1 MSLSVQCRYAALLA
15 FSQSRS
21 DDCGRQGGGRFGPKN
36 TCQNDGEGG
45 SASSQT
51 YAPKKPT
58 WMGKVDASGSSKH
71 GDWFLEKNEK
81 GSKSPGHGEVTSHVV
96 RLVGSDGTVKA
107 FSYADLSDDGKDLYV
122 NYSEVAEP
130 FRGKGVYKSLLDSMS
145 DKFRVTSD
153 DQHNVA
159 SAAKKAYESLGAR
172 VNQYGQYVID
182 KKRRNSRAFCATG
195 DGGGIDN
202 SCGGDSVSKKSDAP
216 SRGYDALPN
225 SFPSGSEK
233 FRDAVDSVS
242 PDPKSIWDRAR
253 GRADTPPDKVM
264 RQAADEQASSGS
276 SLTPEAEKAY
286 GSLVDEIGRQYE
298 ALVEAGLKVRAWRG
312 EGEPYGDP
320 PGSTKPNSDNMRAEV
335 GRTGEFSFFMTE
347 KGFGTGQS
355 TPDHPMLRETK
366 YKTADGEPMIAN
378 DLFRVVHDMVA
389 HVRGGYSFSTNG
401 EYNGML
407 THASTLP
414 EAAWPALFAE
424 TFGQNAVYEKTG
436 NYAQQN
442 AYASTVGPEIIRQEL
457 AKRNRKSSRDADS
470 EGDSD
475 EPLGYQHIKSRPWLL
490 AAIGGEESR
499 SADCGRDGSGR
510 FGSGNKCQTVYHGTD
525 SEDPESLDFNE
536 VAQSK
541 NSFGILGNVDVTR
554 HGVFFSDSKDF
565 SSEYGKNVG
574 EFSLDAKKVAD
585 LSPLPGNWHSPV
597 VEEFVKSLDPR
608 GPDRDLWATAYYSQ
622 PSKPWLLFDDK
633 IGKKFTDWLRSNGYD
648 AARFPEESESGKSGT
663 TFVALDKKKIRPKKQ
678 SRSADCGRDEGG
690 KFGSGNKCASEGDGQ
705 PSEVVTKLRAKDG
718 KQSDTARQMYSMGM
732 TERKLASLIEK
743 LGGSPKASNVKS
755 NINRLNIHV
764 VDKSG
769 KRVAFIEFRRS
780 GVRVYPM
787 RELSGDEAKKF
798 ESVAKEHFPKEYDK
812 KGTPF
817 TVKVFTSPDA
827 IKDWEKEND
836 AKYKA
841 IEDKYKTSVYLPP
854 YRRPKKRSLSVDC
867 HVASLMA
874 FAASRN
880 CGTGA
885 GGFQKGNT
893 CAGGV
898 IADAAKG
905 AAKGA
910 AIGVAAGAAK
920 TFSPQG
926 AAAGAASG
934 VVAGAIKG
942 VYDNKMRPTR
952 VSERIKHVGMTD
964 EKVAGLVKGLGGTDK
979 SSAHLDG
986 SNSLSIKVRSP
997 NGKVTHVVDVTDKKI
1012 VVYPRVA
1019 ADRMS
1024 DNQIAKIKEIAKSSS
1039 PKETQ
1044 VKVKTDS
1051 LAYVRRLAK
1060 KGIIVTGKEA
1070 GLLVATVV
1078 VSGHAPLA
1086 GAAVM
1091 GTADL
1096 VFDTHFTDSFH
1107 KKRK

>member
-21 DDCGRQGGGRFGPKN
+21 DDCGRQDGGKFGPKN
-36 TCQNDGEGG
+36 TC
-45 SASSQT
+45 AS
-51 YAPKKPT
+51 
-58 WMGKVDASGSSKH
+58 
-71 GDWFLEKNEK
+71 E
-81 GSKSPGHGEVTSHVV
+81 
-96 RLVGSDGTVKA
+96 
-107 FSYADLSDDGKDLYV
+107 
-122 NYSEVAEP
+122 
-130 FRGKGVYKSLLDSMS
+130 
-145 DKFRVTSD
+145 
-153 DQHNVA
+153 
-159 SAAKKAYESLGAR
+159 
-172 VNQYGQYVID
+172 
-182 KKRRNSRAFCATG
+182 
-195 DGGGIDN
+195 DGGTAVA
-202 SCGGDSVSKKSDAP
+202 DSP
-216 SRGYDALPN
+216 RGHDSLPK
-225 SFPSGSEK
+225 SFPSGSGK
-233 FRDAVDSVS
+233 FRDAVDSVA
-242 PDPKSIWDRAR
+242 PDPKAVWDRAR

-264 RQAADEQASSGS
+264 RQAADEQTSSGS
-276 SLTPEAEKAY
+276 AMTPEAEKAY

-320 PGSTKPNSDNMRAEV
+320 PGSTKPNSDKMRAEV

-525 SEDPESLDFNE
+525 ADDPESLDFNE
-536 VAQSK
+536 VTQSK
-541 NSFGILGNVDVTR
+541 NSYGILGNVDVTR

-565 SSEYGKNVG
+565 SSDYGKNVG
-574 EFSLDAKKVAD
+574 EFSLDAKNVAD
-585 LSPLPGNWHSPV
+585 LSASPGGEHSPIV
-597 VEEFVKSLDPR
+597 YDFINSLDPS
-608 GPDRDLWATAYYSQ
+608 GPDRETMMSVKFSSPW
-622 PSKPWLLFDDK
+622 KPWLLFDGDV
-633 IGKKFTDWLRSNGYD
+633 GKKFTGWLKSNGYD
-648 AARFPEESESGKSGT
+648 AAKFPEESESGKSGT
-663 TFVALDKKKIRPKKQ
+663 TFVALDKKKVRPKKQ
-678 SRSADCGRDEGG
+678 YRSADCGRDEGG
-690 KFGSGNKCASEGDGQ
+690 KFGSGNKCAGDGQ
-705 PSEVVTKLRAKDG
+705 SSEVVTKLRAKDG

-769 KRVAFIEFRRS
+769 KRIAFIEFRRS

-787 RELSGDEAKKF
+787 RELSSDEAKKF
-798 ESVAKEHFPKEYDK
+798 ESVAKDHFPKEYDK

-817 TVKVFTSPDA
+817 TVKVFTNPDS

-836 AKYKA
+836 AKYKK

-854 YRRPKKRSLSVDC
+854 HRRPKKRSLSVDC
-867 HVASLMA
+867 RMASLMA
-874 FAASRN
+874 FAESRN
-880 CGTGA
+880 CGTGS

-898 IADAAKG
+898 AADAAKG

-910 AIGVAAGAAK
+910 VLGGAAGAAK

-926 AAAGAASG
+926 AAAGAAAG
-934 VVAGAIKG
+934 AVTGAIKG
-942 VYDNKMRPTR
+942 IYDNQMRPTR
-952 VSERIKHVGMTD
+952 VSARIKEVGMSD
-964 EKVAGLVKGLGGTDK
+964 EKVAGLVKSLGGTAK
-979 SSAHLDG
+979 SSAHLEG
-986 SNSLSIKVRSP
+986 SKSLSIKVRSP
-997 NGKVTHVVDVTDKKI
+997 GGKVTHVVDITDSKI

-1019 ADRMS
+1019 SDRMS
-1024 DNQIAKIKEIAKSSS
+1024 DKQIAKIKEIAKSSA

-1078 VSGHAPLA
+1078 ASGHAPLA
-1086 GAAVM
+1086 GAAIM
-1091 GTADL
+1091 GTTDL

>member
-21 DDCGRQGGGRFGPKN
+21 GDCGRQDGGKFGPKN
-36 TCQNDGEGG
+36 TC
-45 SASSQT
+45 AS
-51 YAPKKPT
+51 
-58 WMGKVDASGSSKH
+58 
-71 GDWFLEKNEK
+71 E
-81 GSKSPGHGEVTSHVV
+81 
-96 RLVGSDGTVKA
+96 
-107 FSYADLSDDGKDLYV
+107 
-122 NYSEVAEP
+122 
-130 FRGKGVYKSLLDSMS
+130 
-145 DKFRVTSD
+145 
-153 DQHNVA
+153 
-159 SAAKKAYESLGAR
+159 
-172 VNQYGQYVID
+172 
-182 KKRRNSRAFCATG
+182 
-195 DGGGIDN
+195 DGGTAVA
-202 SCGGDSVSKKSDAP
+202 DSP
-216 SRGYDALPN
+216 RGQDSLPK

-233 FRDAVDSVS
+233 FRDAVDSVA
-242 PDPKSIWDRAR
+242 PDPKSVWDRAR

-264 RQAADEQASSGS
+264 RQAADEQTSSGS
-276 SLTPEAEKAY
+276 AMTPEAEKAY

-320 PGSTKPNSDNMRAEV
+320 PGSTKPNSDKMRAEV

-475 EPLGYQHIKSRPWLL
+475 EPLGYLHIKSRPWLL
-490 AAIGGEESR
+490 AAIVGEESRSADCGRDDKGQFSDGNTCRIGININDSDQDFTGQILSGDKTTETRITHSLKPYVGKTVGIVRTGKGPATLVGTMKIGEPKFYKTAKDFDADFEKHRVSQGSPHYITKAGKYGYPLSEVKPVKPIVLKTKGIIGRVISERDGLEEYSLDGIEFR

-525 SEDPESLDFNE
+525 ADDPESLDFNE
-536 VAQSK
+536 VTQSK
-541 NSFGILGNVDVTR
+541 NSYGILGNVDVTR

-565 SSEYGKNVG
+565 SSDYGKNVG

-585 LSPLPGNWHSPV
+585 LSASPGGEHSPIV
-597 VEEFVKSLDPR
+597 YDFINSLDPS
-608 GPDRDLWATAYYSQ
+608 GPDRETMMSVKFSSPW
-622 PSKPWLLFDDK
+622 KPWLLFDGDV
-633 IGKKFTDWLRSNGYD
+633 GKKFTGWLKSNGYD
-648 AARFPEESESGKSGT
+648 AAKFPEESETGKSGT

-690 KFGSGNKCASEGDGQ
+690 RFGSGNKCAGDGQ

-769 KRVAFIEFRRS
+769 KRIAFIEFRRS

-787 RELSGDEAKKF
+787 RELSSDEAKKF
-798 ESVAKEHFPKEYDK
+798 ESVAKDHFPKEYDK

-817 TVKVFTSPDA
+817 KVKVFTSPDA

-854 YRRPKKRSLSVDC
+854 HRRPKKRSLSIDC
-867 HVASLMA
+867 RMASLMA
-874 FAASRN
+874 FAESRN
-880 CGTGA
+880 CGTGS

-898 IADAAKG
+898 AADAAKG
-905 AAKGA
+905 AVLG
-910 AIGVAAGAAK
+910 GAAGAAK

-926 AAAGAASG
+926 AAVGAATG
-934 VVAGAIKG
+934 AVTGAIKG
-942 VYDNKMRPTR
+942 IYDNKMRPTR
-952 VSERIKHVGMTD
+952 VSARIKEVGMSD
-964 EKVAGLVKGLGGTDK
+964 EKVAGLVKSLGGTAK
-979 SSAHLDG
+979 SSAHLEG
-986 SNSLSIKVRSP
+986 SKSLSIKVRSP
-997 NGKVTHVVDVTDKKI
+997 GGKVTHVVDITDSKI

-1019 ADRMS
+1019 SDRMN
-1024 DNQIAKIKEIAKSSS
+1024 DKQIAKIKEIAKSSA

-1078 VSGHAPLA
+1078 VSGHAPLT
-1086 GAAVM
+1086 GTAVM
-1091 GTADL
+1091 GMTDL